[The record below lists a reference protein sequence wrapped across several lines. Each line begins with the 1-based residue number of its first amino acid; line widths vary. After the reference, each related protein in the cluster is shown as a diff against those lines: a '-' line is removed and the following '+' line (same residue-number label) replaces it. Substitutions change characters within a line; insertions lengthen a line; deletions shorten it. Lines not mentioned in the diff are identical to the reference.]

1 MSDPKTY
8 GDLFSATSSPELAD
22 GPTPP
27 VLPVGL
33 TTSLCGPAR
42 APANP
47 SPSPDSTKAS
57 RTSAISGRTSLTSS
71 VPTGPLSSWES
82 RLRERLAM
90 VGSTEY
96 RLIWKAKTTP
106 QGRSMFQLAP
116 SMPHTSGSDCTGWPT
131 PATRDHK
138 GGYQG
143 GRIRN
148 GKISN
153 DTLDVTV
160 QHTVALWPT
169 PAAADSTGGRVDNYW
184 HGKRPSG
191 TKRGLTLPTATA
203 HSGPITSGLEAQTKK
218 LGALHPAFSCWLMG
232 FPPEWESC
240 APLATPSSRRLQR
253 KS

>member
-1 MSDPKTY
+1 MSDLKTY

-33 TTSLCGPAR
+33 TTGLCGLAR

-116 SMPHTSGSDCTGWPT
+116 SMPHTSGSDCTGRPT

-160 QHTVALWPT
+160 QHTV
-169 PAAADSTGGRVDNYW
+169 
-184 HGKRPSG
+184 HG
-191 TKRGLTLPTATA
+191 LN
-203 HSGPITSGLEAQTKK
+203 TSGSKVPTESR
-218 LGALHPAFSCWLMG
+218 GALHPAFSCWLMG

-240 APLATPSSRRLQR
+240 APLATPSSRRSRQ

>member
-1 MSDPKTY
+1 M
-8 GDLFSATSSPELAD
+8 
-22 GPTPP
+22 PP
-27 VLPVGL
+27 VSPVGL
-33 TTSLCGPAR
+33 TTGLCGLAR
-42 APANP
+42 APANL
-47 SPSPDSTKAS
+47 SPLPDNIKGQK
-57 RTSAISGRTSLTSS
+57 TSGICGLTSLTSS

-96 RLIWKAKTTP
+96 DLTWKAKTTP
-106 QGRSMFQLAP
+106 QGRSMSQLAP
-116 SMPHTSGSDCTGWPT
+116 SIARTSDRDCTGWPT

-160 QHTVALWPT
+160 QHTV
-169 PAAADSTGGRVDNYW
+169 
-184 HGKRPSG
+184 HG
-191 TKRGLTLPTATA
+191 LN
-203 HSGPITSGLEAQTKK
+203 TSGLPEPTESR
-218 LGALHPAFSCWLMG
+218 GALHPAFSCWLMG

-240 APLATPSSRRLQR
+240 APLATPSSRRSRQ

>member
-33 TTSLCGPAR
+33 TTGLCGPAR

-160 QHTVALWPT
+160 QHTV
-169 PAAADSTGGRVDNYW
+169 
-184 HGKRPSG
+184 HG
-191 TKRGLTLPTATA
+191 LNTL
-203 HSGPITSGLEAQTKK
+203 GLEGRTESR
-218 LGALHPAFSCWLMG
+218 GALHPAFSCWLMG

-240 APLATPSSRRLQR
+240 APLATPSSRRSRQ

>member
-1 MSDPKTY
+1 MSDPKTS
-8 GDLFSATSSPELAD
+8 GVSRNAISSQASEA
-22 GPTPP
+22 GPMPP
-27 VLPVGL
+27 VSPVGL
-33 TTSLCGPAR
+33 TTGLCGLAR

-57 RTSAISGRTSLTSS
+57 RMSAISGRTSLTSS

-96 RLIWKAKTTP
+96 DLTWKAKTTP
-106 QGRSMFQLAP
+106 QGRSMSQLAP
-116 SMPHTSGSDCTGWPT
+116 SIARTSDRDCTGWPT

-160 QHTVALWPT
+160 QHTV
-169 PAAADSTGGRVDNYW
+169 
-184 HGKRPSG
+184 HG
-191 TKRGLTLPTATA
+191 LNTL
-203 HSGPITSGLEAQTKK
+203 GLEGRTESR
-218 LGALHPAFSCWLMG
+218 GALHPAFSCWLMG

-240 APLATPSSRRLQR
+240 APLATPSSRRSRQ